1 MKHRL
6 ALLSIISAAAM
17 ILGGCSKQD
26 TSAEIKIP
34 IIDGNAMGSYTT
46 AAAERAD
53 MCEYTTVGGDV
64 TYPYAD
70 TVTVPADANL
80 LSYNVKKGDVLQK
93 GDVIAVFDSSSLD
106 YDYQN
111 QKILT
116 DNALARYQST
126 GSALAKAE
134 YEIEAGKLE
143 LIEYKRDC
151 YTIRAPYDC
160 VVWDSKFHEAGTAM
174 EAGAPLCTIANKDEV
189 YVVVKGSNDAFAL
202 GRHVTMKFGT
212 NGEFTGRVVMMPDSR
227 GKNGI
232 NGVVIALDEGEL
244 EKANEEAGSIVS
256 AGWATVVVKTYND
269 PHALCVPDK
278 AVQTYSGNTYCYL
291 DSGGSRIRVPV
302 EAGKS
307 VGGMTVIL
315 SGLSEGDVVSY

>member
-1 MKHRL
+1 
-6 ALLSIISAAAM
+6 M

-26 TSAEIKIP
+26 AAAEIKIP
-34 IIDGNAMGSYTT
+34 ILDGNAGGSFTT
-46 AAAERAD
+46 AKAEKYGVS
-53 MCEYTTVGGDV
+53 EYTTVGAEV

-70 TVTVPADANL
+70 AVIVPADANI
-80 LSYNVKKGDVLQK
+80 LSYNVKKGDVLHK
-93 GDVIAVFDSSSLD
+93 GDVIAVFDSSALD

-116 DNALARYQST
+116 DSAYARYQSS
-126 GSALAKAE
+126 GGALAKAE
-134 YEIEAGKLE
+134 YEIEAAKLD
-143 LIEYKRDC
+143 LIQYKRDC
-151 YTIRAPYDC
+151 YTLTAPYDC
-160 VVWDSKFHEAGTAM
+160 VVSDSKFWEAGTAM
-174 EAGAPLCTIANKDEV
+174 EAGAQLCTIAKKDEV
-189 YVVVKGSNDAFAL
+189 YIIVKGNNDAFAL
-202 GRHVTMKFGT
+202 GRQVTMKFGT

-315 SGLSEGDVVSY
+315 SGLSEGDIVSY